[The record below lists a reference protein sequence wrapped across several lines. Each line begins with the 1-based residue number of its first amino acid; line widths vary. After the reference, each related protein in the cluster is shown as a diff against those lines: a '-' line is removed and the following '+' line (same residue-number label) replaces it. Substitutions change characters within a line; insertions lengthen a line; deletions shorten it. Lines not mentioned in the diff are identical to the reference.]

1 MIFMGESM
9 TGLKR
14 SHMCGSVT
22 ETMIDQTVTVMG
34 WVQRRRD
41 LGQLIFIALRD
52 RTGIVQ
58 IVVDGNTAQ
67 KTLFEKAQTLRS
79 EFVVAVKGKVAA
91 RTEENINENMATG
104 KIEIIAQE
112 LKILSESET
121 LPFQIE
127 DSVTVKDDLR
137 LKHRYL
143 DLRRPSQ
150 LKNMVLRHNV
160 VQLIHSFL
168 DEEGFLEIETP
179 ILGKSTPE
187 GARDY
192 LVPSRVHPG
201 NFYGLPQ
208 SPQLYKQLL
217 MVSGMDR
224 YYQIAKCFRDE
235 DLRADRQPEFT
246 QVDMELSFVDE
257 NDIIDINERMM
268 QKVFKEL
275 LNVDIALPMKRMTYQ
290 EAMER
295 FGSDKPDIRFGMEL
309 KNISKVVEDTEFGV
323 FKNALQ
329 SGGSVRAINA
339 KGCGGFPRKQIDSLV
354 EFVKTYQAKGL
365 AWIVVNED
373 GTLKSQIAKF
383 FTPEKLQQIVDTMEG
398 KPGDLIL
405 ICADKDKVVF
415 DSLGALRL
423 ELSKRLELTKADDF
437 AFLWITEFPMLQW
450 DEEEN
455 RYVAVHHPFTAPMD
469 EDLQLL
475 ENNPKAV
482 RAKAYDI
489 VLNGYELG
497 GGSIRIHRREI
508 QQKMFEL
515 LGFSPEEAQER
526 FGFLL
531 DAFQYGVPPHG
542 GLAFGLDRMIMLM
555 SGATSIRDVIA
566 FPKVKDASCPMTDA
580 PNVVE
585 QKQLEELGI
594 AIKKTESEQS
604 AQKGL

>member
-594 AIKKTESEQS
+594 AIKKIESEQS
-604 AQKGL
+604 V

>member
-150 LKNMVLRHNV
+150 LKNMVLRHDV
-160 VQLIHSFL
+160 VRLIHSFL

-594 AIKKTESEQS
+594 AIKKIESEQS
-604 AQKGL
+604 V

>member
-1 MIFMGESM
+1 MGESM

-160 VQLIHSFL
+160 VRLIHSFL

-594 AIKKTESEQS
+594 AIKKIESEQS
-604 AQKGL
+604 V

>member
-1 MIFMGESM
+1 MGEAL

-14 SHMCGSVT
+14 SCMCCDVNES
-22 ETMIDQTVTVMG
+22 MIGKEVTVMG

-52 RTGIVQ
+52 RTGLVQ
-58 IVVDGNTAQ
+58 VAIDGNVQ
-67 KTLFEKAQTLRS
+67 EKELFAKAESVRS
-79 EFVVAVKGKVAA
+79 EFVLAVKGQVAH
-91 RTEENINENMATG
+91 RTEGNINPNMKTG
-104 KIEIIAQE
+104 TIEIIASE
-112 LKILSESET
+112 IRILSESET
-121 LPFQIE
+121 TPFQIE
-127 DSVTVKDDLR
+127 DNITVKDDLR
-137 LKHRYL
+137 LKYRYL

-150 LKNMVLRHNV
+150 LNNLILRHKV
-160 VQLIHSFL
+160 VQVMRNFL
-168 DEEGFLEIETP
+168 DQEAFLEIETP

-224 YYQIAKCFRDE
+224 YYQVAKCFRDE

-246 QVDMELSFVDE
+246 QVDMELSFVDVE
-257 NDIIDINERMM
+257 DIMDINERMM
-268 QKVFKEL
+268 QKVFKDI
-275 LNVDIALPMKRMTYQ
+275 LNVEISLPLKRMTYE

-295 FGSDKPDIRFGMEL
+295 FGSDKPDVRFGMEL
-309 KNISKVVEDTEFGV
+309 VNISEAVTGTDFVV
-323 FKNALQ
+323 FKTALEA
-329 SGGSVRAINA
+329 GGSVRAINA
-339 KGCGGFPRKQIDSLV
+339 KGCGSFPRKKIDSLV
-354 EFVKTYQAKGL
+354 EFVKTYRAKGL

-373 GTLKSQIAKF
+373 GSLKSQIAKF
-383 FTPEKLQQIVDTMEG
+383 FTEEKLQEIVDKMDG

-405 ICADKDKVVF
+405 ICADQDKVVF

-423 ELSKRLELTKADDF
+423 ELSKMLELTKADDF
-437 AFLWITEFPMLQW
+437 SFLWITEFPMLEW
-450 DEEEN
+450 DEEAG
-455 RYVAVHHPFTAPMD
+455 RFVAVHHPFTAPMD
-469 EDLQLL
+469 EDLPLL
-475 ENNPKAV
+475 ETEPGKV

-497 GGSIRIHRREI
+497 GGSIRIHRRDI

-515 LGFSPEEAQER
+515 LGFSQEDAQER

-531 DAFQYGVPPHG
+531 DAFKYGVPPHG
-542 GLAFGLDRMIMLM
+542 GLAFGLDRIIMLM
-555 SGATSIRDVIA
+555 CGATSIRDVMA

-580 PNVVE
+580 PNVVDE
-585 QKQLEELGI
+585 KQLDELAIIINKEMMKGEEAG
-594 AIKKTESEQS
+594 E
-604 AQKGL
+604 

>member
-1 MIFMGESM
+1 MILF
-9 TGLKR
+9 
-14 SHMCGSVT
+14 VFV
-22 ETMIDQTVTVMG
+22 I
-34 WVQRRRD
+34 
-41 LGQLIFIALRD
+41 LRD

-58 IVVDGNTAQ
+58 IVVNINEKELFQ
-67 KTLFEKAQTLRS
+67 KVETVRS
-79 EFVVAVKGKVAA
+79 EFVLAVKGKVAA
-91 RTEENINENMATG
+91 RTEQNINPNMKTG
-104 KIEIIAQE
+104 KIEIIAE
-112 LKILSESET
+112 EIKILSESDA

-127 DSVTVKDDLR
+127 DSITVKDDLR

-150 LKNMVLRHNV
+150 LKNIMLRHKV
-160 VQLIHSFL
+160 VQVIHSFL
-168 DEEGFLEIETP
+168 DKEGFLEIETP

-257 NDIIDINERMM
+257 NDIMDINERMM
-268 QKVFKEL
+268 QKVFQEL
-275 LNVDIALPMKRMTYQ
+275 LDIEIKLPLQRMTYQ

-309 KNISKVVEDTEFGV
+309 KNISEVVKGTEFVV
-323 FKNALQ
+323 FKNALEN
-329 SGGSVRAINA
+329 GGSVRAINA
-339 KGCGGFPRKQIDSLV
+339 KGCGSFPRKQIDSLV

-365 AWIVVNED
+365 AWIVVNAD

-383 FTPEKLQQIVDTMEG
+383 FSPEKLQEIVDTMEG
-398 KPGDLIL
+398 KAGDLIL

-415 DSLGALRL
+415 DSLGALRV
-423 ELSKRLELTKADDF
+423 ELSKRLELTKQNDF
-437 AFLWITEFPMLQW
+437 AFLWVTEFPMLEW

-469 EDLQLL
+469 EDLELL
-475 ENNPKAV
+475 DTNPGAV

-497 GGSIRIHRREI
+497 GGSIRIHRRDI
-508 QQKMFEL
+508 QQKMFQL
-515 LGFSPEEAQER
+515 LGFTPEDSQER

-542 GLAFGLDRMIMLM
+542 GLAFGLDRIIMLM
-555 SGATSIRDVIA
+555 SGASSIRDVIA

-585 QKQLEELGI
+585 QKQLQELGI
-594 AIKKTESEQS
+594 NIVQTEE
-604 AQKGL
+604 

>member
-1 MIFMGESM
+1 MGESL

-14 SHMCGSVT
+14 SCMCANVS
-22 ETMIDQTVTVMG
+22 EAMIGQEVTVMG

-52 RTGIVQ
+52 KTGLVQ
-58 IVVDGNTAQ
+58 IAIDGNTAE
-67 KTLFEKAQTLRS
+67 KELFAKAETVRS
-79 EFVVAVKGKVAA
+79 EYVLAVKGLVAA
-91 RTEENINENMATG
+91 RTEGNINPNMKTG
-104 KIEIIAQE
+104 KIEIIAKE
-112 LKILSESET
+112 LRILSESET
-121 LPFQIE
+121 TPFQIE
-127 DSVTVKDDLR
+127 DNITVKDDLR
-137 LKHRYL
+137 LKYRYL

-150 LKNMVLRHNV
+150 LKNLVLRHKV
-160 VQLIHSFL
+160 VQVMRNFL
-168 DEEGFLEIETP
+168 DSENFLEIETP
-179 ILGKSTPE
+179 VLGKSTPE

-246 QVDMELSFVDE
+246 QVDMELSFVE
-257 NDIIDINERMM
+257 IEDIMDINERMM
-268 QKVFKEL
+268 QKVFKDM
-275 LNVDIALPMKRMTYQ
+275 LNVDIKLPLPRMTYA

-295 FGSDKPDIRFGMEL
+295 FGSDKPDVRFGMEL
-309 KNISKVVEDTEFGV
+309 KNISDVVAGTEFVV
-323 FKNALQ
+323 FKSALEN
-329 SGGSVRAINA
+329 GGSVRAINA
-339 KGCGGFPRKQIDSLV
+339 KGCGSFPRKKIDSLV
-354 EFVKTYQAKGL
+354 EFVKTYRAKGL

-373 GTLKSQIAKF
+373 GSLKSQIAKF
-383 FTPEKLQQIVDTMEG
+383 FTPEKMQEIVDAMEG

-423 ELSKRLELTKADDF
+423 ELSRMLELTRPDDF
-437 AFLWITEFPMLQW
+437 AFLWITEFPMLEW

-469 EDLQLL
+469 EDLELIDT
-475 ENNPKAV
+475 NPGAV

-497 GGSIRIHRREI
+497 GGSIRIHRRDI

-515 LGFSPEEAQER
+515 LGFTQEDAQER

-531 DAFQYGVPPHG
+531 DAFKYGVPPHG
-542 GLAFGLDRMIMLM
+542 GLAFGLDRIIMLM
-555 SGATSIRDVIA
+555 SGASSIRDVIA

-580 PNVVE
+580 PGVVE
-585 QKQLEELGI
+585 EKQLDELGI
-594 AIKKTESEQS
+594 AIKVVETEET
-604 AQKGL
+604 AVE

>member
-160 VQLIHSFL
+160 VRLIHSFL

-309 KNISKVVEDTEFGV
+309 KNISKVVEDTEFSV

-594 AIKKTESEQS
+594 AIKKIESEQS
-604 AQKGL
+604 V

>member
-1 MIFMGESM
+1 MSEAL

-14 SHMCGSVT
+14 SCMCANVS
-22 ETMIDQTVTVMG
+22 EAMIGQEVTVMG

-52 RTGIVQ
+52 KTGLVQ
-58 IVVDGNTAQ
+58 IAIDENTAE
-67 KTLFEKAQTLRS
+67 KELFAKAETVRS
-79 EFVVAVKGKVAA
+79 EYVLAVRGLVAA
-91 RTEENINENMATG
+91 RTEGNINPNMKTG
-104 KIEIIAQE
+104 KIEIIAKE
-112 LKILSESET
+112 LRILSDSET
-121 LPFQIE
+121 TPFQIE

-137 LKHRYL
+137 LKYRYL

-150 LKNMVLRHNV
+150 LNNLVLRHKVAQVMRN
-160 VQLIHSFL
+160 FL
-168 DEEGFLEIETP
+168 DQENFLEIETP

-246 QVDMELSFVDE
+246 QVDMELSFVEIEDVM
-257 NDIIDINERMM
+257 DINERMM
-268 QKVFKEL
+268 QKVFKDL
-275 LNVDIALPMKRMTYQ
+275 MNVDIQLPLPRMTYA

-295 FGSDKPDIRFGMEL
+295 FGSDKPDVRFGMEL
-309 KNISKVVEDTEFGV
+309 KNISDVVRGTEFVV
-323 FKNALQ
+323 FKSALEA
-329 SGGSVRAINA
+329 GGSVRAINA
-339 KGCGGFPRKQIDSLV
+339 KGCGSFPRKKIDSLV
-354 EFVKTYQAKGL
+354 EFVKTYRAKGL
-365 AWIVVNED
+365 AWIAINED
-373 GTLKSQIAKF
+373 GTLKTQIAKF
-383 FTPEKLQQIVDTMEG
+383 FTPEKLQEIVDAMEG

-405 ICADKDKVVF
+405 ICADQDKVVF

-423 ELSKRLELTKADDF
+423 ELSRMLELTKADDF
-437 AFLWITEFPMLQW
+437 AFLWITEFPMLEW

-455 RYVAVHHPFTAPMD
+455 RFVAVHHPFTAPMD
-469 EDLQLL
+469 EDLELIDT
-475 ENNPKAV
+475 NPGAV

-515 LGFSPEEAQER
+515 LGFTQEDAQER

-531 DAFQYGVPPHG
+531 DAFKYGVPPHG
-542 GLAFGLDRMIMLM
+542 GLAFGLDRIIMLM

-566 FPKVKDASCPMTDA
+566 FPKVKDASCPMTAA
-580 PNVVE
+580 PGLVE
-585 QKQLEELGI
+585 EKQLDELGI
-594 AIKKTESEQS
+594 AIKVVETEEETVEE
-604 AQKGL
+604 